1 MENILYCDLICKYFD
16 QIFTF
21 NILLCGTILL
31 FLHSFL
37 IHLHLYFN
45 NELSKYYLKIKNDE
59 LFFSEFITNNFIIAI
74 IEQSIF
80 VVYLSEYLSIS
91 EISNNF
97 IRIFISIIY
106 SIIHT
111 ILFNSFYKYQTI
123 LLQLVNSFCM
133 MMIYLR
139 TEILLALMLNIYYNF
154 LWVIISCVVYK
165 FLFFNKFDNNLVD
178 RDK

>member
-1 MENILYCDLICKYFD
+1 MENILYYDLICKYFD
-16 QIFTF
+16 QIFAG

-37 IHLHLYFN
+37 HHLYLYFN
-45 NELSKYYLKIKNDE
+45 NELFKYYLKIKNDD
-59 LFFSEFITNNFIIAI
+59 LFFSEFIANNLIIAI
-74 IEQSIF
+74 IEQSLF

-91 EISNNF
+91 EISNNL
-97 IRIFISIIY
+97 IRIFISILY
-106 SIIHT
+106 CIIHT

-123 LLQLVNSFCM
+123 LLQLINSFCM

-139 TEILLALMLNIYYNF
+139 TEILLALILNIYYNL
-154 LWVIISCVVYK
+154 LWVIISCIVYK
-165 FLFFNKFDNNLVD
+165 FLLINKFYDNLLD